1 MECTVSKLR
10 DKEVIDISGGC
21 RFGYVGD
28 VALDLETGQVKAL
41 VVPGRLR
48 LFGLLGREKDHVFP
62 WSSVRRFGEDIIL
75 VEEAGREALETGRP
89 DGKKQEKTVA
99 FRGRV

>member
-1 MECTVSKLR
+1 MECTVSELR

>member
-1 MECTVSKLR
+1 MESTVSELR

-41 VVPGRLR
+41 VVPGRRR